1 MELYELYLIQ
11 LFKAALLIV
20 LFMLVDRIAEL
31 IRRYNRENR

>member
-11 LFKAALLIV
+11 LFKAAILIV